1 MGVGGT
7 VRRFVVCGHEA
18 PLDPEFSLDALTG
31 AGRLDLL
38 ARCVTAGFLLS
49 HGIRGDSEVSLVLQD
64 ELTVRFDGRELK
76 QLHPD
81 ERSTA
86 ALVRT
91 ALEGK
96 RGAIGAMEANP
107 APGLYVGKR
116 GLAETLDEAGGTLVK
131 LHEDGDPAVES
142 EPPADPTFVLS
153 DHRDFTD
160 AEAELLAERADR
172 RLRVGPERLHADHTI
187 TVAHNWCDTAGYTT
201 Y

>member
-1 MGVGGT
+1 

-18 PLDPEFSLDALTG
+18 PLESDFSLDALTG

-49 HGIRGDSEVSLVLQD
+49 HGIREAVEVSLVLRD

-81 ERSTA
+81 ERSAA
-86 ALVRT
+86 ALVKT

-96 RGAIGAMEANP
+96 RGAIGAMEATP
-107 APGLYVGKR
+107 APGVHVGKR
-116 GLAETLDEAGGTLVK
+116 GLAETLDRADGTLVE
-131 LHEDGDPAVES
+131 LHEDGDPAVEVD
-142 EPPADPTFVLS
+142 PPADPVFVLS

-160 AEAELLAERADR
+160 AEADLLAERADHR
-172 RLRVGPERLHADHTI
+172 IRVGPERLHADHTV
-187 TVAHNWCDTAGYTT
+187 TVAHNWLDTDGYTE

>member
-1 MGVGGT
+1 

-18 PLDPEFSLDALTG
+18 PLDPEFSLSDLTG

-49 HGIRGDSEVSLVLQD
+49 HDIRSDVEVSLVLRD
-64 ELTVRFDGRELK
+64 ELTVRFDGREIRNLN
-76 QLHPD
+76 PD

-86 ALVRT
+86 ALVKT

-96 RGAIGAMEANP
+96 RGAIGAMEAEP
-107 APGLYVGKR
+107 APGVYVAKR
-116 GLAETLDEAGGTLVK
+116 GLAGTLEAAGGTLVE
-131 LHEDGDPAVES
+131 LHEDGTPAVDS

-160 AEAELLAERADR
+160 EEADLLAERADH
-172 RLRVGPERLHADHTI
+172 RLRVGPKRLHADHTI

>member
-1 MGVGGT
+1 

-18 PLDPEFSLDALTG
+18 PLESDFSLDALTG

-49 HGIRGDSEVSLVLQD
+49 HGIREAVEVSLVLRD

-81 ERSTA
+81 ERSAA
-86 ALVRT
+86 ALVKT

-107 APGLYVGKR
+107 APGVHVGKR
-116 GLAETLDEAGGTLVK
+116 GLAETLDRADGTLVE
-131 LHEDGDPAVES
+131 LHEDGDPVADVA
-142 EPPADPTFVLS
+142 PPSDPLFVLS
-153 DHRDFTD
+153 DHHDFTER
-160 AEAELLAERADR
+160 EASLLADAADERV
-172 RLRVGPERLHADHTI
+172 RLGPEVLHADHAI
-187 TVAHNWCDTAGYTT
+187 TVAHNYLDTDGYTT